1 MPVAVVTDTTH
12 YLPREVVERHRLH
25 CVSLYVN
32 WDGRTQRESEMPDFA
47 AFYEY
52 LSSGGDLPTTS
63 QPSVGD
69 FLDVYRPLLAE
80 GADILSIHISSGL
93 SGTSASAEQ
102 ARSLLVEEGVDPARM
117 VVLDSATTCGGTG
130 LMLLAAANAARR
142 GADVSSAAESAMA
155 LRRELQVRF
164 AVADLEFLRRGGR
177 IGTAQAWVGSALK
190 VKPILTLESQV
201 EPVERVRTWARAFE
215 RLLDHLRERLEQGHD
230 GWFVQHIRGDV
241 EAARMIERGS
251 AIFGHEPEF
260 VSEVG
265 PVVGTHTG
273 PGLLGVA
280 AIRHDLLG
288 GPVGG

>member
-12 YLPREVVERHRLH
+12 YLPPEMVERHRLH

-32 WDGRTQRESEMPDFA
+32 WDGRTERESDMPDFA
-47 AFYEY
+47 GFYEH

-69 FLDVYRPLLAE
+69 FLEVYRPLLDAGE
-80 GADILSIHISSGL
+80 DVLSIHLSSGL
-93 SGTSASAEQ
+93 SGTSAAAEQ
-102 ARSLLVEEGVDPARM
+102 ARQALIDEGADPGRIL
-117 VVLDSATTCGGTG
+117 VLDSATTCGGTG
-130 LMLLAAANAARR
+130 LMLIAAAGAAER
-142 GADVSSAAESAMA
+142 GAALGEAADRAMA

-177 IGTAQAWVGSALK
+177 IGTAQAWLGSALK
-190 VKPILTLESQV
+190 VKPILTLEREV
-201 EPVERVRTWARAFE
+201 EPIERVRTWSRAFD
-215 RLLDHLRERLEQGHD
+215 RLLDHLRERFEQGHD
-230 GWFVQHIRGDV
+230 TWFVQHIRG
-241 EAARMIERGS
+241 EAELARMVERGME
-251 AIFGHEPEF
+251 IFGHGPEF

-280 AIRHDLLG
+280 AIRRDLLG
-288 GPVGG
+288 PAGD